1 MSRVINIVVTCTDSK
16 TLKVNKLLQL
26 RNYSSSDLTTRF
38 QAWKKALNN
47 ATDDISIEHKAA
59 LDVYKGSIWSTVK
72 RFDSATKKNELQIK
86 LWICSAGYG
95 LISDKAKIAGYK
107 ATFAR
112 SQDDSVARGISSTSK
127 ALIEKAWWK
136 ALTKWDGPEKGEPRS
151 ITAIVKKFPDNILLV
166 VCSSSYLNA
175 IYDDLVTA
183 QKSLTNTDN
192 LIIICAG
199 KEKAKGL
206 SDNMLPCDGRFQ
218 ELLGGARGA
227 SNVRL
232 AEKILSE
239 EHPDNI
245 NADKLIK
252 KYGELLEQQPPIKKF
267 NRKKIPEQEIKEYIR
282 KNLERNKNL
291 SATKL
296 LRQYRDDGFQCEQ
309 KRFRDLFNSLNEKNF
324 NLDIKDNSF

>member
-1 MSRVINIVVTCTDSK
+1 MSRVINVVVTCTDSK
-16 TLKVNKLLQL
+16 TLTNELLQL
-26 RNYSSSDLTTRF
+26 RNYTSSDLITRF
-38 QAWKKALNN
+38 QAWKKALNS
-47 ATDDISIEHKAA
+47 AIDDNSIEHKAA
-59 LDVYKGSIWSTVK
+59 VDVYKGSIWSTVK
-72 RFDSATKKNELQIK
+72 RFDSVAKENKLQIK

-95 LISDKAKIAGYK
+95 LISDQAKISGYK

-112 SQDDSVARGISSTSK
+112 SQDDSVARDILSTSK
-127 ALIEKAWWK
+127 SLIEKAWWNE
-136 ALTKWDGPEKGEPRS
+136 LTKWDGPENGEPRS
-151 ITAIVKKFPDNILLV
+151 ITAIVEKFPDNILLV

-183 QKSLTNTDN
+183 QKLLNCTDN

-199 KEKAKGL
+199 KEKVKGL
-206 SDNMLPCDGRFQ
+206 SENMLPCDGRFQ
-218 ELLGGARGA
+218 ELLGGTRGA

-239 EHPDNI
+239 EHFDNI
-245 NADKLIK
+245 NASKLIK

-282 KNLERNKNL
+282 KNLEKNPNL

-309 KRFRDLFNSLNEKNF
+309 KRFRDLFNSVNEKNL
-324 NLDIKDNSF
+324 NLDITDKSF